1 MHHTYRAPQQHRQ
14 TSRKGKKAW
23 RKNVDI
29 SDVQEGLEQ
38 LRDEIITGGP
48 VAEKPS
54 ADIFTVDT
62 HGSETVRKNYQ
73 KSHKPLRA
81 DQILAQRSVIAV
93 VDTRKRPSSKITDG
107 ITGPSSKKQKKNWVN
122 GKELQRLKDSL
133 DESNLLASR
142 RLDHSADLKVDLWS
156 CDSMTKDGTAFDY
169 LEQPKAKVPPSTI
182 RQPPIAMTA
191 SGKAVKAVK
200 TPAAGT
206 SYNPSFADWDD
217 LLNQEGQKMVESE
230 KQRLREEQ
238 LEAERAARIAAIAS
252 DDAPSA
258 RTDDESAWEGFE
270 SEFESS
276 ELLKK
281 RRPERKTQAQ
291 RNKIKRRKEAER
303 QALHQAK
310 MADRRKQARELE
322 QLAKNTD
329 GGPASTSDETAVAE
343 DRNVSSDR
351 GDELMLRRKSLR
363 NVSIPEKNLEVV
375 LPDELQESL
384 RRLKP
389 EGNLLHDRFRH
400 LLVSGKTEARKPI
413 IQPKKKRVTYTE
425 KWTHKD
431 FRILV

>member
-1 MHHTYRAPQQHRQ
+1 MIPA
-14 TSRKGKKAW
+14 
-23 RKNVDI
+23 VD
-29 SDVQEGLEQ
+29 S
-38 LRDEIITGGP
+38 
-48 VAEKPS
+48 
-54 ADIFTVDT
+54 
-62 HGSETVRKNYQ
+62 
-73 KSHKPLRA
+73 
-81 DQILAQRSVIAV
+81 
-93 VDTRKRPSSKITDG
+93 RKRPSSKITEG

-142 RLDHSADLKVDLWS
+142 RLDHDADMKVDLWS
-156 CDSMTKDGTAFDY
+156 CDSMTKDGAAFDY

-182 RQPPIAMTA
+182 RQPPIAMTV
-191 SGKAVKAVK
+191 SGKPVKAIK

-230 KQRLREEQ
+230 KQRLRGEQ

-258 RTDDESAWEGFE
+258 RADDESAWEGFE

-310 MADRRKQARELE
+310 MADRRKQAQELE
-322 QLAKNTD
+322 QLAKNKD
-329 GGPASTSDETAVAE
+329 GGLANTSDEAAVAE
-343 DRNVSSDR
+343 YRNVSSDR

-389 EGNLLHDRFRH
+389 EGNLLNDRFRH